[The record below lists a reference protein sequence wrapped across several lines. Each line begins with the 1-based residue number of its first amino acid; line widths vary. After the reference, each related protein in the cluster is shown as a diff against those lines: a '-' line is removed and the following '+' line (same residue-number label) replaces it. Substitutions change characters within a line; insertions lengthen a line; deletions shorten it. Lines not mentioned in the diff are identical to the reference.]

1 VPNDPNNEMDLP
13 PEDDNLDG
21 PTIPYNRENDK
32 VDQDGP
38 TVPYSQDDDVPF
50 RLPMAQDDDYAGP
63 DDDTGDMPSVTASSE
78 GILNRPGD
86 MNPHNMPTMPI
97 PREPGMPDPQR
108 TATNSPGLGQT
119 VQHRAPRPEDMSY
132 TQPAQRQQPKPR
144 PEDMRY
150 TQPPAAQQPPPAT
163 VPRPTPTVQNLRYQ
177 NPQNYPQ
184 PPAQQGARNV
194 PPPQQPQRRS
204 NGPQN
209 GGTQNSRANGNR
221 RRGNGRL
228 IGCMPNG
235 CLLIGG
241 GIFVTFCGGLT
252 LLFLIGLGVANARIG
267 PVIEQGMA
275 TIDQYEAFEST
286 FYYDRDG
293 DLLYEDFNEGRRDFV
308 PLDQMP
314 ENLINATIAL
324 EDDTFYTNP
333 GIEVAA
339 TIRATLQFVDIIPG
353 DTGGSTITQ
362 QLVRNIAFDYEK
374 RTARSV
380 ARKAEEILLALA
392 ITGRLSKDEVLEL
405 YLNEIY
411 YGNLAYGAQAAAT
424 TIFGKDVGELTLGE
438 AALLA
443 GLPQAPASLDP
454 LNPDPEVQQAVLT
467 RWRQVLDSMVRE
479 GYITQQVRNQTLQAG
494 LNVFTPEAPLNA
506 PHFTVYAQEELTDL
520 MTGLGYEPADVARGG
535 YRVYTTVDLQ
545 LHNQV
550 ERSIQSQLSRLTAN
564 NVTNGAV
571 VVLKPL
577 TGEIITMVGSADY
590 ENDVIDG
597 RVNVATALR
606 QPGSSIKP
614 FTYAAAMEN
623 GFSPAEPI
631 WDTRMRSVP
640 VPGLSTWPVNY
651 DGSYHGPV
659 NMRTGLANSY
669 NVSAVQVFQKA
680 VGVPYF
686 LEFANRLGIE
696 SLGTDASLY
705 GPSITLGGGE
715 VPLLELANGYGV
727 FANQGALV
735 PTTSI
740 LCVVDSDDRV
750 IYQYEGACPEGNIT
764 GETVARTGL
773 GKQVLDPRIAYI
785 ISDILADNSARAPA
799 MGVNSPL
806 RTDGIRSSSK
816 TGTTNDIKDNWTVG
830 YTRNVVVGVWVGN
843 SNGDP
848 MVNSSGLTGAAPIW
862 NEVITSIY
870 NTPRYFNMLAVD
882 GTHQQD
888 QPNPPQGMSLR
899 QVCNVRALSEGSTSC
914 PTISEWLLDGPAGI
928 PDENGELVFRQ
939 QQGNREAAPVAGQPF
954 QQEVSPGVIRV
965 LASPIPQSIAAG
977 LILQAGPGIP
987 APPSPRYCQVPS
999 GLAGSAPA
1007 AQDLLFL
1014 APPPAPADA
1023 VEAEQYAVNN
1033 GLAYLPTI
1041 ACNQELLNAQPAGGA
1056 IVLTAIITSPSPG
1069 QVITEGIPVLGT
1081 VQFSPEQAEYF
1092 KLEIRGGQF
1101 PDWTTIGSTHR
1112 NSVVNGQLEF
1122 LPGYP
1127 GLQPGSYEVR
1137 LAVVGNGN
1145 YVQEPYTVPF
1155 TVAAS

>member
-1 VPNDPNNEMDLP
+1 MIFNGVAPVPNVPNHDPDVP
-13 PEDDNLDG
+13 SEDDNL
-21 PTIPYNRENDK
+21 
-32 VDQDGP
+32 DGP

-50 RLPMAQDDDYAGP
+50 RLPLADEDDYAGP
-63 DDDTGDMPSVTASSE
+63 DEDTGDMPAVTAPSE
-78 GILNRPGD
+78 GILNRPGN

-97 PREPGMPDPQR
+97 PREPGMPNPKE
-108 TATNSPGLGQT
+108 TTTNNPDAGQT
-119 VQHRAPRPEDMSY
+119 MRNRTVRPEDMSY
-132 TQPAQRQQPKPR
+132 TQPAQRQTKNTPPPR
-144 PEDMRY
+144 PEDVGH
-150 TQPPAAQQPPPAT
+150 TQPSAAQPSPSAS
-163 VPRPTPTVQNLRYQ
+163 VPRPTPTQQNIRYQ
-177 NPQNYPQ
+177 NPQNYPA
-184 PPAQQGARNV
+184 PASQQGGRNV
-194 PPPQQPQRRS
+194 PPPRGNVPPQQGRG
-204 NGPQN
+204 NGPQQKGQGRN
-209 GGTQNSRANGNR
+209 GGNNRPR
-221 RRGNGRL
+221 RRGNGRW
-228 IGCMPNG
+228 IGCLPNG

-267 PVIEQGMA
+267 PVIEQGVA
-275 TIDQYEAFEST
+275 TIDEYQAFEST

-293 DLLYEDFNEGRRDFV
+293 DQLYEDFNEGRRDFV
-308 PLDQMP
+308 PLDQIP
-314 ENLINATIAL
+314 QNLINATIAL
-324 EDDTFYTNP
+324 EDDTFYSNP
-333 GIEVAA
+333 GIEIEA
-339 TIRATLQFVDIIPG
+339 TIRATLQYIDIIPG

-374 RTARSV
+374 RTSRSV
-380 ARKAEEILLALA
+380 TRKAEEILLALA

-411 YGNLAYGAQAAAT
+411 YGNLSYGAQAAAQ
-424 TIFGKDVGELTLGE
+424 TIFGKDVGELSLGE

-454 LNPDPEVQQAVLT
+454 LNPDPEVQQAVLN

-479 GYITQQVRNQTLQAG
+479 GYITSDVRNQTLQAG
-494 LNVFTPEAPLNA
+494 LNVFTPDAPLNA

-520 MTGLGYEPADVARGG
+520 MTSLGYTPDDVARGG

-545 LHNQV
+545 LNNEV
-550 ERSIQSQLSRLTAN
+550 ERSIQNQLSRLTAN

-577 TGEIITMVGSADY
+577 TGEILAMVGSADY
-590 ENDVIDG
+590 ENDAIDG

-651 DGSYHGPV
+651 DGAYHGPV
-659 NMRTGLANSY
+659 NMRTALASSY
-669 NVSAVQVFQKA
+669 NVTAVQVFQKW

-686 LEFANRLGIE
+686 LEFVNRLGIE
-696 SLGTDASLY
+696 TLGTDASQY

-715 VPLLELANGYGV
+715 VALLELANGYGV
-727 FANQGALV
+727 FANQGSLV

-740 LCVVDSDDRV
+740 LCVVDSDDNV
-750 IYQYEGACPEGNIT
+750 VYQYEGSCPTGSVT

-773 GKQVLDPRIAYI
+773 GKQVLDPRISFLV
-785 ISDILADNSARAPA
+785 SDVLADNNARSSA
-799 MGVNSPL
+799 MGANSPL
-806 RTDGIRSSSK
+806 RTDGIRTSAK
-816 TGTTNDIKDNWTVG
+816 TGTTNDIKDNWTMG

-862 NEVITSIY
+862 NDVITTVY
-870 NTPRYFNMLAVD
+870 NTPSYYNMLAVD

-899 QVCNVRALSEGSTSC
+899 QVCNVRSITEGTTNCS
-914 PTISEWLLDGPAGI
+914 TISEWLLDGPAGV
-928 PDENGELVFRQ
+928 PNENGELIFRQ
-939 QQGNREAAPVAGQPF
+939 EQANREAAPVPGQPF
-954 QQEVSPGVIRV
+954 QQEVSPGVYRV
-965 LASPIPQSIAAG
+965 LASPVPQSIAAG
-977 LILQAGPGIP
+977 LVLQTAPGVP
-987 APPSPRYCQVPS
+987 SPPPPRYCQVPS
-999 GLAGSAPA
+999 DLAGSAPA

-1014 APPPAPADA
+1014 EPPPDAADA
-1023 VEAEQYAVNN
+1023 VEAEQYAVAN
-1033 GLAYLPTI
+1033 GLAFLPTI
-1041 ACNQELLNAQPAGGA
+1041 ACSQELLNAAPDGGP
-1056 IVLTAIITSPSPG
+1056 IVLTAVITSPSPG
-1069 QVITEGIPVLGT
+1069 QVITEGIPVVGT
-1081 VQFSPEQAEYF
+1081 VQFGPGQADYY

-1101 PDWTTIGSTHR
+1101 NGWTTIGATHSD
-1112 NSVVNGQLEF
+1112 SVVNGTLEF

-1155 TVAAS
+1155 TVNGG